1 MSQMLVRIDGK
12 IDKEL
17 IYIYENHGYV
27 SLNQFA
33 VMAGI
38 VRRIYKQWKP
48 NHEAMLK
55 LRDEARKNETCYKS
69 LRSGQYK
76 KNRTI

>member
-1 MSQMLVRIDGK
+1 MSQMLVRIDEET
-12 IDKEL
+12 DKAL
-17 IYIYENHGYV
+17 IYFYENKGYV
-27 SLNQFA
+27 SLNQFS

-55 LRDEARKNETCYKS
+55 LIEEEKRNVKEKE
-69 LRSGQYK
+69 
-76 KNRTI
+76 

>member
-1 MSQMLVRIDGK
+1 MSQMLVRIDEE

-17 IYIYENHGYV
+17 TYIYNNNGYV

-38 VRRIYKQWKP
+38 VRRIYQQWKP

-55 LRDEARKNETCYKS
+55 LKEEE
-69 LRSGQYK
+69 K
-76 KNRTI
+76 KNVE

>member
-1 MSQMLVRIDGK
+1 MSQMLVRIDEE

-17 IYIYENHGYV
+17 TYIYENKGYV

-33 VMAGI
+33 VMSGI

-55 LRDEARKNETCYKS
+55 LKEEEKKNEAAK
-69 LRSGQYK
+69 
-76 KNRTI
+76 

>member
-1 MSQMLVRIDGK
+1 MMSQMLVRIDK
-12 IDKEL
+12 ETDKAL
-17 IYIYENHGYV
+17 TYIYNNNGYV

-38 VRRIYKQWKP
+38 VRRIYQQWKP

-55 LRDEARKNETCYKS
+55 LKEEE
-69 LRSGQYK
+69 K
-76 KNRTI
+76 KNVE

>member
-1 MSQMLVRIDGK
+1 MSQMLVRIDEE

-17 IYIYENHGYV
+17 IYIYENNGYV
-27 SLNQFA
+27 SLNQFG

-38 VRRIYKQWKP
+38 VRRIYQQWKP

-55 LRDEARKNETCYKS
+55 MIEE
-69 LRSGQYK
+69 QK
-76 KNRTI
+76 KNAKEKE

>member
-1 MSQMLVRIDGK
+1 MSQMLVRVDEE

-17 IYIYENHGYV
+17 TYIYNNNGYV

-55 LRDEARKNETCYKS
+55 LREKE
-69 LRSGQYK
+69 K
-76 KNRTI
+76 KNANSK

>member
-1 MSQMLVRIDGK
+1 MSQMLVRIDDE

-17 IYIYENHGYV
+17 IYIYKNKGYV
-27 SLNQFA
+27 SLNQFG

-55 LRDEARKNETCYKS
+55 LKEEETKNVEEKE
-69 LRSGQYK
+69 
-76 KNRTI
+76 

>member
-1 MSQMLVRIDGK
+1 MSQMLVRIDEE
-12 IDKEL
+12 IDKAL
-17 IYIYENHGYV
+17 TYIYENKGYV
-27 SLNQFA
+27 SLNQFG

-55 LRDEARKNETCYKS
+55 LREEEKKNEAA
-69 LRSGQYK
+69 Q
-76 KNRTI
+76 

>member
-1 MSQMLVRIDGK
+1 MSQMLVRIDDE

-17 IYIYENHGYV
+17 TYIYNNNWYV

-48 NHEAMLK
+48 NHEVMLK
-55 LRDEARKNETCYKS
+55 LIEEE
-69 LRSGQYK
+69 K
-76 KNRTI
+76 KNAKEKE